1 MAAIKRDLPSLD
13 RFFSTDME
21 NLHANDS
28 SHGSNLLKGLLT
40 MYKDG
45 RYSDVTLKISQDR
58 RLSVHRVVLAS
69 FSPYFEA
76 LFGNNWDD
84 GEKKEVEVL
93 GFDENAVSDL
103 IEFAYSGKIDI
114 NKDNVQTLLEA
125 SNYLQ
130 VEFVKQSCGEFLK
143 GAIDDKTCL
152 SIWHLADTF
161 TLEELMKEAKK
172 HFLLHFTEVTRG
184 KEFLSLPVGFL
195 KEILTDE
202 GICVVI
208 ESLIPSKEEREKV
221 VLEAVFKYVEHDTSN
236 RTRIIPELLS
246 LVRLPTLSESYL
258 KEISEHQLIADS
270 SRDIISKAQ
279 KLQIDPPEKDSR
291 DEMWATTRAFAK
303 PAVSWGRSFA
313 NGGQVHPEIS
323 HHSNKEAAEDLG
335 NDVFIKGMELWIRRW
350 DGRPVLGGLKIF
362 YSCDGD
368 HEIMMGSSSDQ
379 NEHHEFH
386 LESNERIVKV
396 DVNSGWMI
404 DRLSF
409 YTNKKDENGDPKCY
423 GPYGGDGGGFYAE
436 TPPGSYGFLAGVGV
450 AVVSSQGEEGITRL
464 QFAWRTY
471 VLPGDPEPKKSRCKV
486 NDGFYDDDGESYE
499 YDEYDDYDEE
509 DDFDEYEDLE
519 HYEDFDD
526 IMNQDGG
533 IEPWLLEPH
542 A

>member
-1 MAAIKRDLPSLD
+1 
-13 RFFSTDME
+13 
-21 NLHANDS
+21 
-28 SHGSNLLKGLLT
+28 
-40 MYKDG
+40 
-45 RYSDVTLKISQDR
+45 
-58 RLSVHRVVLAS
+58 
-69 FSPYFEA
+69 
-76 LFGNNWDD
+76 
-84 GEKKEVEVL
+84 
-93 GFDENAVSDL
+93 
-103 IEFAYSGKIDI
+103 
-114 NKDNVQTLLEA
+114 
-125 SNYLQ
+125 
-130 VEFVKQSCGEFLK
+130 
-143 GAIDDKTCL
+143 
-152 SIWHLADTF
+152 
-161 TLEELMKEAKK
+161 
-172 HFLLHFTEVTRG
+172 
-184 KEFLSLPVGFL
+184 
-195 KEILTDE
+195 
-202 GICVVI
+202 
-208 ESLIPSKEEREKV
+208 
-221 VLEAVFKYVEHDTSN
+221 
-236 RTRIIPELLS
+236 
-246 LVRLPTLSESYL
+246 
-258 KEISEHQLIADS
+258 
-270 SRDIISKAQ
+270 
-279 KLQIDPPEKDSR
+279 
-291 DEMWATTRAFAK
+291 MWATTRAFAK

-533 IEPWLLEPH
+533 IEPWLFEPH